1 MKLGNRGTMKST
13 RIVLT
18 ICGFLLAIPLI
29 CVALVSALPENTAD
43 LGAWLQDSKTLLIIA
58 DEVLMFASIA
68 LLAAAVLLYRVFVP
82 RHKTIAAL
90 GLAAWSVAT
99 VGFVIAILAI
109 GRLIYPVNGIAVP
122 TESLE
127 YSIAP
132 VFSSL
137 HLASIA
143 LGVGIITFGFGFKK
157 KSMAIASCIAGILQ
171 IAGTYFAVATPVWL
185 LLAAAFAWAMWTLFV
200 GVELK
205 KLNTKKTTRA

>member
-1 MKLGNRGTMKST
+1 MKST

-18 ICGFLLAIPLI
+18 ICGLLLAIPLI

-43 LGAWLQDSKTLLIIA
+43 LGAWLHDSKTLLIIA
-58 DEVLMFASIA
+58 DEVLMFASIV
-68 LLAAAVLLYRVFVP
+68 LLALAVLLYQAFAP

-90 GLAAWSVAT
+90 GLTAWSVAT
-99 VGFVIAILAI
+99 VGFVITILAI
-109 GRLIYPVNGIAVP
+109 GRLVYPVNGIAVP

-127 YSIAP
+127 YSVAP

-157 KSMAIASCIAGILQ
+157 KSMAIVSCIVGVLQ
-171 IAGTYFAVATPVWL
+171 IVGTYFAAATPVWL
-185 LLAAAFAWAMWTLFV
+185 LLAAAFAWAMWTFLV
-200 GVELK
+200 SIELK

>member
-1 MKLGNRGTMKST
+1 MKST
-13 RIVLT
+13 KIIMIL
-18 ICGFLLAIPLI
+18 CGLLMAIPLI

-43 LGAWLQDSKTLLIIA
+43 LNAWLEDSKTLLIVA
-58 DEVLMFASIA
+58 DEVLMFASIL
-68 LLAAAVLLYRVFVP
+68 LLAAAVLLYRALSP
-82 RHKTIAAL
+82 QGKTSAAI
-90 GLAAWSVAT
+90 GLAAWGVAT

-143 LGVGIITFGFGFKK
+143 LGFGVIAFGAALGKK
-157 KSMAIASCIAGILQ
+157 ALIVSIAAGILQ
-171 IAGTYFAVATPVWL
+171 IVGTYFAVQTPIWL
-185 LLAAAFAWAMWTLFV
+185 LLVAAFAWLVWTTFASLT
-200 GVELK
+200 LK
-205 KLNTKKTTRA
+205 TENHQEKIHE